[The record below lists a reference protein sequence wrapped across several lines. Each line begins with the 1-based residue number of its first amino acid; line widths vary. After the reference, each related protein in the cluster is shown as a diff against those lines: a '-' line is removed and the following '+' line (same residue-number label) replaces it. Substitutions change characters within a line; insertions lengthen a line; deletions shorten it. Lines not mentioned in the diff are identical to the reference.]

1 MACDMGNLHALLKL
15 IKVHVYL
22 ILIILY
28 LLYVFKKKF
37 SACEPE
43 DLNIGRKTFLL
54 LLFNIED

>member
-1 MACDMGNLHALLKL
+1 MDNLHALLKL

-37 SACEPE
+37 SACEPK
-43 DLNIGRKTFLL
+43 DLNIDRKTFLL
-54 LLFNIED
+54 LLINIED